1 MNTVG
6 LSESSIKSELNR
18 KLKNKLGSVSDNDLE
33 QIIKAV
39 SKTIAENN
47 RRITS
52 DVENEIRQRVQR

>member
-18 KLKNKLGSVSDNDLE
+18 KLKNKLGSVSDSDLE